1 MHSRAIHRASRL
13 PGSRSR
19 PLAASAINFCTAAL
33 RRGLRQGLHDRMLL
47 LPNLV
52 GTQVGKTDDRDGNQP

>member
-19 PLAASAINFCTAAL
+19 PNFCAAAL

-52 GTQVGKTDDRDGNQP
+52 ATQVGKTDDHDGNQP

>member
-19 PLAASAINFCTAAL
+19 PLAVSAINFCAAAL

-52 GTQVGKTDDRDGNQP
+52 ATQVGKTDDRDGNQP